1 MTSPR
6 MSQVYE
12 KLYKAVCNQN
22 MNNVVTA
29 AQEIFGR
36 PVLFVD
42 EYFHVVSMS
51 PARPTGDPE
60 WDEIFQNK
68 AMNREQIFGILDDFL
83 SGKKDF
89 Y

>member
-1 MTSPR
+1 MSSPR
-6 MSQVYE
+6 MAVVYE

-22 MNNVVTA
+22 MNNVVTG

-51 PARPTGDPE
+51 PSRLTGDPE
-60 WDEIFQNK
+60 WDEIFKSQAVNQDHIY
-68 AMNREQIFGILDDFL
+68 RTLDEFL

-89 Y
+89 